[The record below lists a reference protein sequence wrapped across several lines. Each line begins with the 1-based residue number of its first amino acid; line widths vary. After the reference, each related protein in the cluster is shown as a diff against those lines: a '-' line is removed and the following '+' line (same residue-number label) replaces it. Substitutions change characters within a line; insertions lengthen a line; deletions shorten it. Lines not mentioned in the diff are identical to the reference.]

1 MLKLLKYLKPYRIQ
15 IVLIFVLLFAR
26 AMSELFLPTLMARI
40 VDIGILTGDI
50 AFIWRVGLQMLIVTA
65 AGTATATAS
74 SFFSARTASAFG
86 RDVRRDLFSR
96 VQSFSLNEF
105 DEIGTSA
112 IITRTTNDIQQVQ
125 QTVIMMLRMMLFAPM
140 MAVGGIIMA
149 VSKDPPL
156 SVVLLAVIPAITL
169 TIAAAAAKGVPLFT
183 KIQQNIDRLTLVM
196 RESLVGVRVIRA
208 FNKHEQDTK
217 RFDEASRSLTDISI
231 SVNKLMAVIMPVI
244 MLLFNL
250 TTVAVIWIGGK
261 RIAAGGMMIG
271 DLMAFIQYIMRIMT
285 SLVMLSMMFIMIPRA
300 AVSAARIQEVLGKN
314 PEITD
319 PPDPQEFEPL
329 NAGRVE
335 FRDVTFRYHGAEEP
349 AVCGVS
355 FTAEPGRVTAVIGGT
370 GSGKSTI
377 INLIPRFYDVE
388 SGAVLVG
395 GKDVRRVSQR
405 ALRSR
410 IGLSPQRSL
419 LFSGTVAD
427 TIRFGSPDISD
438 AQTAEAAETAQA
450 DGFISGM
457 EDGYKSLISQG
468 GVNVSGGQRQRLAIA
483 RAIAQPREVY
493 LFDDSFSALDYKTD
507 AALRKALLKKTA
519 GAAVIIVSQRISTVM
534 QADHII
540 VLDEGR
546 VESQGTHDELMN
558 RSALYREI
566 ASSQLEGGEAV

>member
-519 GAAVIIVSQRISTVM
+519 EAAVIIVSQRISTVM